1 MSRRIFAAAA
11 MVMAAGVAQAADFPR
26 TQSYSTPA
34 APYSR
39 GWAGFYAGVNIG
51 YQWGA
56 VDNNPTRPAGVMGG
70 VQAGYNWQQNQFV
83 FGGET
88 DLQVS
93 GAEDTFAPWKFSNP
107 WWGTLRARAGFTYS
121 QFLFYVTGGLAYGSI
136 HGNTLLLSENKTH
149 TGWTAGV
156 GAEVA
161 LNQLWTAKAE
171 YLYVDLSQR
180 LYTITGARNGLES
193 NVIRFGLNYRF

>member
-1 MSRRIFAAAA
+1 MKKVLAAAA
-11 MVMAAGVAQAADFPR
+11 MIAMAGVAQAADFPR
-26 TQSYSTPA
+26 QTTYSPL
-34 APYSR
+34 PVQR
-39 GWAGFYAGVNIG
+39 GWAGFYAGVNVG
-51 YQWGA
+51 YQWGD
-56 VDNNPTRPAGVMGG
+56 VNRNPTQPSGVMGG

-83 FGGET
+83 FGVET

-107 WWGTLRARAGFTYS
+107 WWGTLRGRAGVTWN
-121 QFLFYVTGGLAYGSI
+121 QFLFYGTAGLAYGSI
-136 HGNTLLLSENKTH
+136 HGQNLLLEENKLH
-149 TGWTAGV
+149 GGWTAGV

-161 LNQLWTAKAE
+161 LNQMWTAKAE

-193 NVIRFGLNYRF
+193 NVLRFGLNYRF